1 MQFFNSTVE
10 PSILEFYP
18 SVGVKRDV
26 HSKPELSNYALRGL
40 LSVRFMLC
48 PTDKLS
54 AFREEADEGWAVYD
68 TQGSYTILENENYV
82 PMGFAVEGYV
92 TPEEFESV
100 SKADRA
106 KLLMR
111 ALVLDEEQAQQYAGL
126 VRHLDDRERR
136 GITYEEYTLDCAD
149 RKAESCSEFTADGS
163 GFTAA
168 IQLEQA
174 RLVLFTVPW
183 TKGFTA
189 TVNGRPAE
197 LLKVDNGL
205 CALALP
211 AGQSRIEVRYHTPGL
226 RLSLAIGGSCTA
238 LWAGYTVYYWRKK
251 RRASARPIA

>member
-1 MQFFNSTVE
+1 
-10 PSILEFYP
+10 
-18 SVGVKRDV
+18 
-26 HSKPELSNYALRGL
+26 
-40 LSVRFMLC
+40 
-48 PTDKLS
+48 
-54 AFREEADEGWAVYD
+54 
-68 TQGSYTILENENYV
+68 
-82 PMGFAVEGYV
+82 MGFAVEGYV

-174 RLVLFTVPW
+174 RLVLVTVPW

-197 LLKVDNGL
+197 LVKVDNGL

-226 RLSLAIGGSCTA
+226 RLSLAIGGSCTV

>member
-1 MQFFNSTVE
+1 
-10 PSILEFYP
+10 
-18 SVGVKRDV
+18 
-26 HSKPELSNYALRGL
+26 
-40 LSVRFMLC
+40 
-48 PTDKLS
+48 
-54 AFREEADEGWAVYD
+54 
-68 TQGSYTILENENYV
+68 
-82 PMGFAVEGYV
+82 
-92 TPEEFESV
+92 
-100 SKADRA
+100 
-106 KLLMR
+106 MR